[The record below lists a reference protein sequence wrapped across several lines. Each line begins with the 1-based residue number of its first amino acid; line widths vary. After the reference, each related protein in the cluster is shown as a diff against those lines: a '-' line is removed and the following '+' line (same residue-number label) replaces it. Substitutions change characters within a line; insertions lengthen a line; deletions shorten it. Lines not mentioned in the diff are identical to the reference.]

1 MDLSFWIN
9 EYTQNTNSKVRAGKF
24 INFGT
29 FTMPRGGTTPP
40 SSGKWPIYWLQ
51 PWHLLLSQSIKHCR
65 LASLDLSWAQQGSP
79 ARLTVGREPWN
90 QSYWNE
96 SWNGAHPQPI
106 HRNLGAAGCQPG
118 ACLHVSSCPGSSPTY
133 NWIWC
138 NMQGCFLFL
147 LKRPK
152 RSWRES
158 GKSALR

>member
-79 ARLTVGREPWN
+79 ARLSVGREPWN
-90 QSYWNE
+90 QSYWMRAEMELIPNLSTE
-96 SWNGAHPQPI
+96 TLVLLAASLVLVYMWVAVQAPLLPI
-106 HRNLGAAGCQPG
+106 TEFGVICRA
-118 ACLHVSSCPGSSPTY
+118 VSFSC
-133 NWIWC
+133 
-138 NMQGCFLFL
+138 
-147 LKRPK
+147 
-152 RSWRES
+152 
-158 GKSALR
+158 